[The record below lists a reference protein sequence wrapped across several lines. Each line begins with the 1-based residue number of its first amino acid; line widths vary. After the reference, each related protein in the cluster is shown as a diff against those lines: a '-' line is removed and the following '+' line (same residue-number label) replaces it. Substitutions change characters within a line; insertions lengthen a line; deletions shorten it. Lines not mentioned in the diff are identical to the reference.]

1 MEFFEFIKTISHAPV
16 RIVPFLLLFITPPA
30 LFSQQDNLSEVITDM
45 AEQLAEDESDPEAVQ
60 VFADRLHD
68 LSVDPVRLNACDEQ
82 ELSRLFF
89 LSDFQIRI
97 LIDYIRTYGKIL
109 SPYEIQGI
117 PGFNRETAEM
127 MIPFVTFSDEY
138 RGSGSTGH
146 GEWKSTMLT
155 NISYSS
161 PSDTGLIGPPL
172 KTLLKYRLS
181 SGGLSAGLTA
191 ERDAGERLPGSKYPV
206 PDFFSAHLSYT
217 GEGIIKRVII
227 GDFSARFGYG
237 TNINTGFR
245 TALSVIAPVNL
256 QGNDEIKGY
265 TSTDENNFFRGV
277 AAVLSVKNFGL
288 AAFYSRNRCDAT
300 TGYGA
305 DSSEI
310 FIENLYRSGL
320 HNTKTLLLKKDRYT
334 ETNLGFDLTYNSDNF
349 RIGLLASATGLSVPL
364 TVSSGKPEDLY
375 DFTGDFN
382 SICTFYYKSLV
393 KKILLT
399 GEFSTGASRSFAL
412 VQGVALRPSDR
423 LTLSFLYRN
432 YNNGYFSFHGRG
444 PGISTTSAEKG
455 LTGSFTIEAA
465 KHLFI
470 SAGCDVHRF
479 PWLAYRNS
487 APSSGIRQELR
498 IKLIPREDLTL
509 ESSFHYRRTM
519 ADRNSEPGIP
529 EQVSTV
535 ARIFRTSLKY
545 SPGPGFTV
553 GTRLDYKFT
562 SPSTGKGMMMLQD
575 ITFRSASL
583 PLTLWFR
590 YCIFGTDD
598 WDSRLYAWENDLIH
612 SFSIPAL
619 SGRGSRSYLM
629 ASWKAG
635 KTAEIRVKYAVT
647 IPEGQYRSSGDRH
660 EIRMQLTFRF

>member
-1 MEFFEFIKTISHAPV
+1 MEPFKFIRLFRNAPV
-16 RIVPFLLLFITPPA
+16 IIVTLLLLFISFPE
-30 LFSQQDNLSEVITDM
+30 LFSQQYDLSGIITDI

-68 LSVDPVRLNACDEQ
+68 LSDDPVRLNSCDEQ
-82 ELSRLFF
+82 DLSRLFF
-89 LSDFQIRI
+89 LSDFQVRI
-97 LIDYIRTYGKIL
+97 LLDYIRTYGKIL
-109 SPYEIQGI
+109 TPYEIPGI
-117 PGFNRETAEM
+117 PGFNKATAEM
-127 MIPFVTFSDEY
+127 MIPFVSFSGED
-138 RGSGSTGH
+138 RDSGSNGN
-146 GEWKSTMLT
+146 GGWRSTMLT

-161 PSDTGLIGPPL
+161 PSDTGMIGPPV
-172 KTLLKYRLS
+172 KTLLRYRLS
-181 SGGLSAGLTA
+181 SGGLSAGFTA
-191 ERDAGERLPGSKYPV
+191 ERDAGERLPGSKHPV

-256 QGNDEIKGY
+256 RGNDEIKGY
-265 TSTDENNFFRGV
+265 TSTDENNFFRG
-277 AAVLSVKNFGL
+277 AATMLSFKNFGL

-300 TGYGA
+300 TGYGT

-310 FIENLYRSGL
+310 CIENLYRSGL
-320 HNTKTLLLKKDRYT
+320 HNTNSLLQKKDKYT
-334 ETNLGFDLTYNSDNF
+334 ETNFGLDLTYNSDNI

-364 TVSSGKPEDLY
+364 TVSSGKPGDLY

-382 SICTFYYKSLV
+382 RICTFYYKSLV
-393 KKILLT
+393 KKILFT
-399 GEFSTGASRSFAL
+399 GEFSTGSSRSFAL
-412 VQGVALRPSDR
+412 VQGVAVRPSDR
-423 LTLSFLYRN
+423 LTVSILYRN
-432 YNNGYFSFHGRG
+432 YDNGYFSFHGRG

-455 LTGSFTIEAA
+455 LTGSFTYEAA

-498 IKLIPREDLTL
+498 IKLIQGEDLTL
-509 ESSFHYRRTM
+509 ESSFHYRKTM
-519 ADRNSEPGIP
+519 TDKKREPGIP

-545 SPGPGFTV
+545 SPGPGFTI
-553 GTRLDYKFT
+553 GTRVDYKFT
-562 SPSTGKGMMMLQD
+562 SPSSGKGMMMLQD
-575 ITFRSASL
+575 ITFRPASL

-598 WDSRLYAWENDLIH
+598 WDSRLYAWENDLIY

-635 KTAEIRVKYAVT
+635 KTAELRVKYAVT
-647 IPEGQYRSSGDRH
+647 IPEGQYRSSGNRQD
-660 EIRMQLTFRF
+660 IRMQLTYRF